1 MVIRCM
7 VANCALKG
15 YKGERLYD
23 VSELYIVGQAE
34 TFDEEEGVSLESS
47 LVTFFKYI
55 YFVM

>member
-1 MVIRCM
+1 M